1 MQPRPAPT
9 RWVYKGSTTEDKW
22 PGDPQHPEAPG
33 PQNNSCD
40 NSVPPPRGE
49 HRHSSTEHPGSHPAR
64 PTPALPSSTGGLQTR
79 HCCIQNL
86 PQSTALLPN
95 GLLVSQQSLKTKY
108 TVISWSFPRHPI
120 KRTFLNALRQ
130 HLRASDRSFSLS
142 RRLFLP
148 VVQTHGLKTAGRTM
162 KNATQPLR
170 LWFHSRRLTPN
181 PVRSSSPPRS
191 CYRPPR
197 RTSWRG
203 PPGPDGHAA
212 GRAACR
218 SAPRAGSSRGP
229 SPPPAAFQ
237 RPAPAPGSPP
247 RSAPVPPRERLRAPG
262 SPCPTCRL
270 PPGAAGAAE
279 QQPEVQRDPERT
291 GAQQHQPVSHWPPPQ
306 PAPSPPRRDYGP
318 ARRSA
323 APPPRAAARPGRAE
337 LRCPAAAGSCSPAPA
352 PAGGGGAGGG
362 SGRLQSP
369 ECRGAARP
377 REAGTGGAGAR
388 RESGVLS
395 LGEVPGER
403 GFASPCA
410 RARRDPAGS
419 SRAPGCPG
427 APPAAGSELCLGRRV
442 GAGQRGNSPR
452 APLLTAT
459 FIYAWYQNISG
470 DARSL
475 YNRAEGGLSAGT
487 SLSWHR
493 TLCVPHFC
501 RLEKSSC
508 DHPAGRRAGLS
519 PRLGGGCSAAELRR
533 GINRPP
539 RRHSSGHPSAPSARL
554 PVGVSSQCWALTAC
568 PPCLC
573 VAPWKGERA
582 LS

>member
-1 MQPRPAPT
+1 MQT
-9 RWVYKGSTTEDKW
+9 Y
-22 PGDPQHPEAPG
+22 
-33 PQNNSCD
+33 
-40 NSVPPPRGE
+40 
-49 HRHSSTEHPGSHPAR
+49 
-64 PTPALPSSTGGLQTR
+64 
-79 HCCIQNL
+79 
-86 PQSTALLPN
+86 
-95 GLLVSQQSLKTKY
+95 
-108 TVISWSFPRHPI
+108 
-120 KRTFLNALRQ
+120 
-130 HLRASDRSFSLS
+130 
-142 RRLFLP
+142 
-148 VVQTHGLKTAGRTM
+148 GLKTAGRTT

-270 PPGAAGAAE
+270 PPGAAGAA
-279 QQPEVQRDPERT
+279 VQRDPERT

-459 FIYAWYQNISG
+459 FIYARYQNISG

-519 PRLGGGCSAAELRR
+519 PRLGAGCAAAELRR